1 MHPASADRNRARLV
15 PDRPFPPYSFVPGQ
29 APHPTSD
36 PAGHSY
42 GTEPAPAEPLT
53 AQGWRANR
61 TYLYGIDLFDG
72 GYYWESHV
80 EFESLWLACGRRGVV
95 AAFLKG
101 LIKLAAAGVKHR
113 EGSPQGV
120 RSHACRAAELWR
132 QVSGELPTE
141 VPFLGFRLR
150 DLIEL
155 AEAVCTTGWPE
166 EPPLLGPLLQQE
178 GRLLPR

>member
-1 MHPASADRNRARLV
+1 MHPAGANRNQARLV

-36 PAGHSY
+36 PAGHSF

-80 EFESLWLACGRRGVV
+80 EFESLWLGCGRRGVV

-113 EGSPQGV
+113 EGRPQGV

-132 QVSGELPTE
+132 QVGGELPTE
-141 VPFLGFRLR
+141 EPFLGFRLR

-155 AEAVCTTGWPE
+155 AEAVCTAGWPE
-166 EPPLLGPLLQQE
+166 EPPLLGPLLRVVRE
-178 GRLLPR
+178 S